1 MREGSPTAYHLAQV
15 NMAHALAPLDDPL
28 LAEFMAKLDEIN
40 ALADRSPGFVWRLQ
54 SESGNA
60 TDIDVSPDPRLLI
73 NLSVWDSLES
83 LFGYVYRSGHAEVM
97 RRRRKW
103 FERMSGPYVALW
115 WVPAGHRPG
124 VEEALARLEIL
135 KQDGPTPRAFTFKQH
150 FPSPGGRGG
159 DLTEREVEEA
169 RCT

>member
-1 MREGSPTAYHLAQV
+1 LAQV

-28 LAEFMAKLDEIN
+28 LAEFMARLDEIN

-60 TDIDVSPDPRLLI
+60 TDIEVSADPRLLI
-73 NLSVWDSLES
+73 NLSLWDSLES

-97 RRRRKW
+97 RRRRDW

-124 VEEALARLEIL
+124 VEEALARLEVL
-135 KQDGPTPRAFTFKQH
+135 KRDGPTPRAFTFKQH
-150 FPSPGGRGG
+150 FPSPDGRGG
-159 DLTEREVEEA
+159 DLTEREAEEA
-169 RCT
+169 RCN